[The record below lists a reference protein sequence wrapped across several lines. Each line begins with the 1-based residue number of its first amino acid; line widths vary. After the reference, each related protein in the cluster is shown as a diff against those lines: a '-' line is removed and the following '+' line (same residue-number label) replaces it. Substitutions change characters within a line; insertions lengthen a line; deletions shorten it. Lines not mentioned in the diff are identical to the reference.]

1 MDHTY
6 TIQEVAAKLNLS
18 DKTLRRWEEAGRFRS
33 SRTLG
38 NQRRY
43 SIEDVQ
49 ILDAIKHGTINS
61 QSELLSLEQ
70 AANFCGVSKVTFS
83 RWEDEGKIHPL
94 ITSGNTYY
102 PRERL
107 AAKLSSLQTVP
118 QVADDPRPTT
128 YDLQSNPLVDVQSTT
143 YNLQPPT
150 TPPAPKLAPLPLP
163 KSTTYDLQP
172 TTYDLRPILT
182 QTLITVLL
190 LVVYHLVFNSPSIS
204 ISPSDQGSVQGAK
217 TTAATPDPRIDDLVA
232 KYKEHMAQDMQ
243 KNSKPALMT
252 TINLDNTSLISGTG
266 TLVKGKDQISVPSDK
281 ITPTTPVTITFNS
294 DYAPAKK
301 SWVTIEPGQFTVHT
315 DFAVATDTSFTYSF
329 VATTVSPTNPIST
342 PSASPAVSTSS
353 AVRKN

>member
-6 TIQEVAAKLNLS
+6 TIQEVAAKLNLA

-70 AANFCGVSKVTFS
+70 AANFCGVSKGTFS

-107 AAKLSSLQTVP
+107 AAKLSSLQSVP
-118 QVADDPRPTT
+118 EPTMYEPPLPIREPAAIDEKEVASIEPKVV
-128 YDLQSNPLVDVQSTT
+128 S
-143 YNLQPPT
+143 
-150 TPPAPKLAPLPLP
+150 KLAPLPKATISPPPNLI
-163 KSTTYDLQP
+163 STSTFDYRSSF
-172 TTYDLRPILT
+172 THA
-182 QTLITVLL
+182 LITILL
-190 LVVYHLVFNSPSIS
+190 IATYHLLFNSPSTP
-204 ISPSDQGSVQGAK
+204 ISPSGQGSVQGA
-217 TTAATPDPRIDDLVA
+217 TTTIPTDPRVDDLIA
-232 KYKEHMAQDMQ
+232 KFKEHLTTEMQ

-266 TLVKGKDQISVPSDK
+266 TLAKGKDQISVPSDK
-281 ITPTTPVTITFNS
+281 ITPSTPVTITFNS
-294 DYAPAKK
+294 DFAPAKK

-329 VATTVSPTNPIST
+329 VSTTVSTAPTST
-342 PSASPAVSTSS
+342 PSASPAISTSS
-353 AVRKN
+353 AVKKI

>member
-6 TIQEVAAKLNLS
+6 TILEVATKLNLS

-49 ILDAIKHGTINS
+49 ILDAIKHGTIGS

-70 AANFCGVSKVTFS
+70 AANFCGVSKTTFS

-107 AAKLSSLQTVP
+107 AAKLSSLQSTP
-118 QVADDPRPTT
+118 QATDDSPTPMIQQDPTPPTADEPIPPATALAPHPT
-128 YDLQSNPLVDVQSTT
+128 YDP
-143 YNLQPPT
+143 
-150 TPPAPKLAPLPLP
+150 
-163 KSTTYDLQP
+163 
-172 TTYDLRPILT
+172 RPILT
-182 QTLITVLL
+182 HTLVTVLL
-190 LVVYHLVFNSPSIS
+190 LVVYHLIFNSPSTP
-204 ISPSDQGSVQGAK
+204 ISPNSQGSVQGA
-217 TTAATPDPRIDDLVA
+217 TTITTDPRVDDLIV
-232 KYKEHMAQDMQ
+232 KYKEHLATEMQ
-243 KNSKPALMT
+243 ENSKPPLMT
-252 TINLDNTSLISGTG
+252 TINLDNTSLVSGTG
-266 TLVKGKDQISVPSDK
+266 TLIKGKDQISIPSDK
-281 ITPTTPVTITFNS
+281 VTPTTPVSITFNS

-315 DFAVATDTSFTYSF
+315 DFAVATDTIFTYSF
-329 VATTVSPTNPIST
+329 VTTTLSAAPIST
-342 PSASPAVSTSS
+342 PSATPAVSTSS
-353 AVRKN
+353 ATKKN